1 MRLGQGPR
9 SGRSKRFPPVPLK
22 GVVLGVWCL
31 RPKDMSYFFLEIFN
45 VFVIFLFSSANH
57 PGHRTH
63 GRSTRHNLLRAT
75 ISHKAVE
82 GRREAVFT
90 AWDNPHGLAS
100 THGGP
105 PLHPLRGHQ
114 VFGPGAPH
122 PKHRS
127 LEEPSGGPHGAAG
140 PRSLPNPLVRITPD
154 PAVPRAP
161 IPTPGRG
168 RPPPPTLEAT
178 LDVSLPSQVSDQ
190 VWQLLH
196 LAFESNFLDKIR
208 FALRPHL

>member
-1 MRLGQGPR
+1 MGMAALRIAGSGVIPTRGLGRDQGMPAQR
-9 SGRSKRFPPVPLK
+9 GSL
-22 GVVLGVWCL
+22 LGSSREWCL
-31 RPKDMSYFFLEIFN
+31 GCGASGPKTCLISIGNSN

-140 PRSLPNPLVRITPD
+140 PPSLPNPLVRITPD

-168 RPPPPTLEAT
+168 RPPPPTLETT

-190 VWQLLH
+190 VGPTT
-196 LAFESNFLDKIR
+196 AIFL
-208 FALRPHL
+208 